1 MPIALRMHKIPP
13 INLIIDDTLYVPSIM
28 NYPLLQH
35 AAEPEQQ
42 TSCAILYNMWIAL
55 SIATFAAYDIALSY
69 SSSPCYAADIPTYPF
84 SLSMWLH
91 ISGYMGLTL
100 MIFGIVYE
108 SRDEFIYKRTIIL
121 CHDIIILL
129 ICMWNILG
137 IVIVWMHY
145 SDYVKCSIDI
155 VIYMSIRLSV
165 GILINFLQLY
175 MDYRQLQL

>member
-1 MPIALRMHKIPP
+1 
-13 INLIIDDTLYVPSIM
+13 M

-35 AAEPEQQ
+35 AVEPEQP
-42 TSCAILYNMWIAL
+42 TSCTILYNMWIAL
-55 SIATFAAYDIALSY
+55 SIATFSAYDIALSY

-84 SLSMWLH
+84 SLPMWLH

-100 MIFGIVYE
+100 MIFGILYE
-108 SRDEFIYKRTIIL
+108 SRDTSPHRRLIIL
-121 CHDIIILL
+121 CPDIIILL
-129 ICMWNILG
+129 ICMCNILG
-137 IVIVWMHY
+137 IVILWMHY
-145 SDYVKCSIDI
+145 SDYVKCSIDV

>member
-1 MPIALRMHKIPP
+1 
-13 INLIIDDTLYVPSIM
+13 M

-35 AAEPEQQ
+35 ASEPVQSSY
-42 TSCAILYNMWIAL
+42 TILCNLWITL
-55 SIATFAAYDIALSY
+55 SIATFAAYDIVLSY

-91 ISGYMGLTL
+91 ISSYMGLTL
-100 MIFGIVYE
+100 ILFSVLYQY
-108 SRDEFIYKRTIIL
+108 RHEFTYRRTIIL

-137 IVIVWMHY
+137 IIILWLHY
-145 SDYVKCSIDI
+145 SDYVKCSIDM
-155 VIYMSIRLSV
+155 VTYMVIRLSA
-165 GILINFLQLY
+165 GIIINFLQLY

>member
-1 MPIALRMHKIPP
+1 
-13 INLIIDDTLYVPSIM
+13 V
-28 NYPLLQH
+28 
-35 AAEPEQQ
+35 
-42 TSCAILYNMWIAL
+42 
-55 SIATFAAYDIALSY
+55 YDIVLSY

-84 SLSMWLH
+84 SLPMWLH

-100 MIFGIVYE
+100 ILFGILYE
-108 SRDEFIYKRTIIL
+108 SRDESPHRRRIIL

-137 IVIVWMHY
+137 MVIVWMHY

-155 VIYMSIRLSV
+155 VIYMGIRLFV